1 MEEETLTDEPKE
13 CEDTDSSDEEA
24 NKGTLEKEETRA
36 KEKTEQIDGQADMK
50 AWLEEASK
58 NVPQEMIEQAKQEAD
73 EIMRKAAMDASEV
86 MNAGRQRAT
95 ELQEESKAQGYQAGY
110 DAGRKEAL
118 QKAEEE
124 YKEELRQKYIAL
136 LEGAYAASLQID
148 EKKKEMQQQY
158 LEQMKEMVLTIAEK
172 VINVSLKS
180 SAEVVERMILYALE
194 TSGSYQWAKVRIAAE
209 DASRMQEAG
218 VDLESALK
226 HVADR
231 VKIVVIDD
239 APSGTCYVEFPDQII
254 DASVQSQLQ
263 NIRTLTAI

>member
-1 MEEETLTDEPKE
+1 MEEETLTDEPKV

-24 NKGTLEKEETRA
+24 NKGTLEKEETQV
-36 KEKTEQIDGQADMK
+36 KEKTEEIDKQADMK

-73 EIMRKAAMDASEV
+73 EIMKKAAMDASEV
-86 MNAGRQRAT
+86 MNAGRQRAA

-136 LEGAYAASLQID
+136 LEGVYAASLQID
-148 EKKKEMQQQY
+148 EKKKEMQQQ
-158 LEQMKEMVLTIAEK
+158 MKEMELAVAEK

-254 DASVQSQLQ
+254 DASVKSQLQ